1 MDMHM
6 DGAWGTF
13 WIKSQNG
20 TFIALQMKSFG
31 LKKIQISST
40 GKKVPF
46 WQFFIMGWDGHA
58 LLGRPS
64 RILHGNWKIILVLGA
79 DEYIERLED
88 KIRECLLF
96 YVKIFKNNSVQ

>member
-6 DGAWGTF
+6 DEAGNTF

-31 LKKIQISST
+31 PKITT

-46 WQFFIMGWDGHA
+46 WQFFRKADMA
-58 LLGRPS
+58 LFNLCM
-64 RILHGNWKIILVLGA
+64 KI
-79 DEYIERLED
+79 
-88 KIRECLLF
+88 
-96 YVKIFKNNSVQ
+96 